1 VIYFSNLEKTDSA
14 GSWTNAGPLNMTTH
28 ATGYRVKEPTMTF
41 SCLPTSLTR
50 VFSHFAHW
58 LDKRTAARLPL
69 VLTGLLFARGCRT
82 VTSWFRAADIGT
94 DFRQGYV
101 TVCAVG
107 REINSMAVTALNV
120 VEPLVKDKRLM
131 AGIDDTPTKRY
142 GPCVEGAGI
151 HHHPSPGPAGEK
163 HLYGH
168 VWVTLAM
175 LAKHPD
181 RGTIALPLQGQLYIR
196 AVDIPKLPPERR
208 RPFRTKLVLAVE
220 QVQWLN
226 SWADDR
232 FEERWMVVDGG
243 YAKKPFLRPVQKE
256 GWVVVS
262 RLRKDAHLCDLPPTH
277 RQPGQRGP
285 MPTYGKGRICLAE
298 LAATASGWQQV
309 ECMQYN
315 ELVTKTIKT
324 FLATWRP
331 AGGVIR
337 VVLIKEED
345 GWIAFFATKAEATA
359 VEILEA
365 MPDRGSMEQMNK
377 DVKDV
382 WGADEQQVRNLNSN
396 VGCFN
401 LNLWMYSVVEAW
413 AWDKEDDELVDRS
426 ASPWDCE
433 PRRPSHA
440 DKRRALQR
448 EILQAEIEAVLSN
461 RPNRGEIRA
470 LVERLLE
477 MAA

>member
-1 VIYFSNLEKTDSA
+1 
-14 GSWTNAGPLNMTTH
+14 
-28 ATGYRVKEPTMTF
+28 MTF
-41 SCLPTSLTR
+41 SCLPPALTR
-50 VFSHFAHW
+50 AFFSLAHS

-69 VLTGLLFARGCRT
+69 VLAGILFARGCRT
-82 VTSWFRAADIGT
+82 VTSWFRAAGIGA
-94 DFRQGYV
+94 DFRQNYV

-107 REINSMAVTALNV
+107 RAADTMAITVLEV

-131 AGIDDTPTKRY
+131 IGIDDTPTKRY

-168 VWVTLAM
+168 VWVTLAT
-175 LAKHPD
+175 LAQHPD
-181 RGTIALPLQGQLYIR
+181 WGTIALPLQGQLYIR
-196 AVDIPKLPPERR
+196 AVDVPKLPPERQ
-208 RPFRTKLVLAVE
+208 RPFRTKLELAAQ
-220 QVQWLN
+220 QVHWLKP
-226 SWADDR
+226 WVDDR
-232 FEERWMVVDGG
+232 FEELWAVVDGG
-243 YAKKPFLRPVQKE
+243 YAKRPFLRPVKQD
-256 GWVVVS
+256 GWVVIS
-262 RLRKDAHLCDLPPTH
+262 RLRKDAHLCDLPPTQ
-277 RQPGQRGP
+277 RQDGQRGP
-285 MPTYGKGRICLAE
+285 MPTYGKNRISLAE
-298 LAATASGWQQV
+298 LAGDQEGWQQV
-309 ECMQYN
+309 ECLQYG
-315 ELVTKTIKT
+315 EQVTKTIKT

-337 VVLIKEED
+337 VVLVKEED
-345 GWIAFFATKAEATA
+345 GWRAFFATKAEVTA

-365 MPDRGSMEQMNK
+365 MADRGSMEQMNK

-401 LNLWMYSVVEAW
+401 LNLWMYSLVEAW
-413 AWDKEDDELVDRS
+413 AWDKEEEALVDRS
-426 ASPWDCE
+426 ASPWDSK

-448 EILQAEIEAVLSN
+448 EILKKEIEAVLSG
-461 RPNRGEIRA
+461 RPNRGEIQA
-470 LVERLLE
+470 LAQRLLE